1 MSHGYCSLV
10 LWRLPDVFEVDRR
23 HVWLPARSL
32 QFSDYGAR
40 RFAPQP
46 NGATH
51 GHLCRVPGL
60 RKRIPLRLARNE
72 DRGIADKR
80 SQALPGYERGRVSPR
95 CSPWAHFRDVPWPKM
110 IFLSGLSQFLPHVFF
125 LLWVSLEGCSELSG
139 IMSLT

>member
-1 MSHGYCSLV
+1 MSRVVVFV

-40 RFAPQP
+40 RFASQP
-46 NGATH
+46 DGAAH

-72 DRGIADKR
+72 NRGIADKR
-80 SQALPGYERGRVSPR
+80 SQALPGYERGRVKAPLFPHSEFPR
-95 CSPWAHFRDVPWPKM
+95 RLVAKNEN
-110 IFLSGLSQFLPHVFF
+110 I
-125 LLWVSLEGCSELSG
+125 
-139 IMSLT
+139 